1 MKPLYFSTAFI
12 LFLET
17 VCIGQK
23 IITNRA
29 ETTITAEE
37 LVSADFSTKTGT
49 YAFISKVILKKAEVT
64 ATDLSYWT
72 TDKSYGGLKESAI
85 IFLRHGYD
93 QNRLNPTASVTT
105 LGRTLTSTKEAVKKA
120 NELLLRLRINSMT
133 NPQYQE
139 LVSIDGL
146 YSDLQKPI
154 LGGLTYTTNI
164 QNKADVRSQ
173 LISITEESVKALTE
187 TRDRQQTDYDSKKQ
201 AIVENAEVITTILHA
216 EETPAKGDGS
226 ESETVFSDY
235 LLKTRKILVIILGGD
250 KDIANASVEIENKVS
265 EFETSWN
272 DLKALAQQMAIP
284 LSGSTTLK
292 CKVFEIDE
300 ARIKPPSTIII
311 KHESFKEDRKIEI
324 HETGHFV
331 FRAGLSASYI
341 KEGDYKIEDK
351 NLVITLDDNAK
362 KLWKDNLMAFAEFS
376 FTARDYDRFSSIFK
390 NTHNTSPWERLGV
403 FAACK
408 ISTRPWE
415 TLATGFSFSL
425 SKDISLNA
433 GLSIVYMDKE
443 QTLKIGD
450 ITSLDQAKK
459 LADKEYS
466 NPRLFLA
473 ISFAPRMVTEVLGLS
488 KKAKD

>member
-1 MKPLYFSTAFI
+1 
-12 LFLET
+12 
-17 VCIGQK
+17 
-23 IITNRA
+23 
-29 ETTITAEE
+29 
-37 LVSADFSTKTGT
+37 
-49 YAFISKVILKKAEVT
+49 
-64 ATDLSYWT
+64 
-72 TDKSYGGLKESAI
+72 
-85 IFLRHGYD
+85 
-93 QNRLNPTASVTT
+93 
-105 LGRTLTSTKEAVKKA
+105 
-120 NELLLRLRINSMT
+120 
-133 NPQYQE
+133 
-139 LVSIDGL
+139 
-146 YSDLQKPI
+146 
-154 LGGLTYTTNI
+154 TYTTNI